1 MTTREYINEL
11 FKVATNQMGMPYIR
25 TVPERLQEWS
35 IDNNHKTFIALLD
48 VDTTTNISFAQND
61 SNTANLTLVS
71 VVETTNVNPENNYSN
86 EEVEYYKGEVSR
98 NIKNFINLI
107 AKNINVNAITYSTS
121 EDEVF
126 KDPRFLGIGLG
137 FEMTLELSDTDDSCD
152 FFGNTQTIDV

>member
-98 NIKNFINLI
+98 NIKNFVNLI

>member
-11 FKVATNQMGMPYIR
+11 FKVAANQMGMPYVR
-25 TVPERLQEWS
+25 TVPERLQDWS
-35 IDNNHKTFIALLD
+35 INSNHKTFIALLD
-48 VDTTTNISFAQND
+48 VDTTTNISFSQND

-71 VVETTNVNPENNYSN
+71 VVETTNVNPENNYTD

-98 NIKNFINLI
+98 NIKNFVNLI
-107 AKNINVNAITYSTS
+107 AKNINVNSITYSTS